1 MRVRLAISALI
12 LALSIAATSP
22 CARSQ
27 VRAATGAST
36 VANSAVRPPTE
47 AEIRERREKLL
58 ANQHRN
64 DEELSLYERIERHI
78 DRTGGP
84 NPQTI
89 AERTYRVV
97 PTGGGTLKI
106 LIENKGVAVTPGDY
120 LRQLETWQDILEMM
134 SNPEN
139 PKARA
144 ALAKY
149 QKRERDRAQFV
160 DAAEDAYL
168 PKWLARE
175 TRNGRSCDVFELDPN
190 PAFHPRT
197 VLQEAFAHVVA
208 KIWVDRD
215 AVQIVRAEGH
225 VMSDISFGGGIL
237 GKLYQGSLV
246 SMEQQEVAPGVWLP
260 VRYQYDF
267 AGRKFIFPF
276 SGHQLI
282 EVSHYRRV
290 GPPQQALALV
300 RSELASGKAFS
311 EDP

>member
-1 MRVRLAISALI
+1 MRARLAIGALI
-12 LALSIAATSP
+12 LALSIAAAGP

-27 VRAATGAST
+27 EHAAAKASPP
-36 VANSAVRPPTE
+36 VSSAVRPPTE
-47 AEIRERREKLL
+47 EEIRERREQLL
-58 ANQHRN
+58 AHQHLD
-64 DEELSLYERIERHI
+64 DEELNLYERMERHT

-84 NPQTI
+84 APQVL

-106 LIENKGVAVTPGDY
+106 LVEDKGVAVTPGDY
-120 LRQLETWQDILEMM
+120 RRQLKTWQDVLEMM
-134 SNPEN
+134 ANPEN
-139 PKARA
+139 PKART
-144 ALAKY
+144 ALEKY

-160 DAAEDAYL
+160 EAAKDAFL

-175 TRNGRSCDVFELDPN
+175 AWHGRSCDVFELDPN

-197 VLQEAFAHVVA
+197 MLQEVFAHVVA

-215 AVQIVRAEGH
+215 AVQIARAEAH
-225 VMSDISFGGGIL
+225 VTSDISFGGGIL
-237 GKLYQGSLV
+237 GKLYQGSV
-246 SMEQQEVAPGVWLP
+246 ISMEQEEVAPGVWLP
-260 VRYQYDF
+260 ARYEFGF
-267 AGRKFIFPF
+267 AGRKFVFPF

-300 RSELASGKAFS
+300 RSELASGKAFR